1 MGDKDFRF
9 SLIVPSIQEQSFSIE
24 GSNFADCWL
33 SFAVSLKKNAWRKTV
48 IFWGGVFFF
57 SESSD
62 SRFLGHFCLST
73 TPEGLDFHG
82 LRLTT
87 LFAAVRRLKEA
98 NEKISRHFGVG
109 RGRGWE
115 RGG

>member
-1 MGDKDFRF
+1 MIF
-9 SLIVPSIQEQSFSIE
+9 
-24 GSNFADCWL
+24 
-33 SFAVSLKKNAWRKTV
+33 AWR
-48 IFWGGVFFF
+48 FFF

-62 SRFLGHFCLST
+62 SRFLGHFCLNE

-82 LRLTT
+82 LRLST

-98 NEKISRHFGVG
+98 NEKFYAIFGVG